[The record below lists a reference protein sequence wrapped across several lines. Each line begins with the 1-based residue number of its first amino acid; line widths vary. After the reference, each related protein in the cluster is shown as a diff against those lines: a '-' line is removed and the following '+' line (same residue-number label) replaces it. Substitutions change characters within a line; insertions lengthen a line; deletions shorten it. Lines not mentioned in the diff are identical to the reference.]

1 MDKRKTLLILG
12 NGFDLAHDL
21 HTRYT
26 DFLEYI
32 QKNVNEIRSAEN
44 TRKIA
49 ESIMQLRDDSKTQN
63 KTMFY
68 DEIVNSAKVRD
79 LEKNIKEIADS
90 LNNGSDNTGIFSQLC
105 ELCWRYLYLNGNYWL
120 DYFDKINNKYNWVD
134 FEQEVQQVVSAL
146 EQFIIKGYLSDD
158 EYSWLCTISRKEKIS
173 RNIIV
178 KDIIPKLLFDL
189 QILTYLLEEY
199 LINETENAVKNEKL
213 DSICTNIDGV
223 ITYNYT
229 DVFEK
234 LYFVPNL
241 KIYHIHGA
249 LGKHNLVLGI
259 GETLQ
264 DNEVNRYTYFSS
276 FKKYFQKIFY
286 RLGNRYKG
294 MLGYK
299 EKEPCPH
306 ENLRYLRNRSGDWNV
321 IIYGHSLDV
330 TDSDSLGWIMTHP
343 LVKSITIYYIDTK
356 SLNSIIANMT
366 IILGKNLLLQKVEEQ
381 VIHFKRV
388 NNM

>member
-1 MDKRKTLLILG
+1 MNKRKTLLVLG

-21 HTRYT
+21 HTQYP
-26 DFLEYI
+26 DFLKHI

-68 DEIVNSAKVRD
+68 D
-79 LEKNIKEIADS
+79 
-90 LNNGSDNTGIFSQLC
+90 
-105 ELCWRYLYLNGNYWL
+105 

-146 EQFIIKGYLSDD
+146 EQFIVNGNINDD
-158 EYSWLCTISRKEKIS
+158 EYRWLCAVLGKKKIN
-173 RNIIV
+173 RNDIV
-178 KDIIPKLLFDL
+178 KNIIPKLLFDL

-199 LINETENAVKNEKL
+199 LIKETENAEQNKKL
-213 DSICTNIDGV
+213 ESICTNVDGV

-234 LYFVPNL
+234 LYFVPNE
-241 KIYHIHGA
+241 KIYHVHGE

-264 DNEVNRYTYFSS
+264 DNDVNRYTYFSS
-276 FKKYFQKIFY
+276 FKKYFQKIIY
-286 RLGNRYKG
+286 GLGNSYKG
-294 MLGYK
+294 VLGYK
-299 EKEPCPH
+299 ENEPCPN
-306 ENLRYLRNRSGDWNV
+306 EYFRYIRN
-321 IIYGHSLDV
+321 
-330 TDSDSLGWIMTHP
+330 
-343 LVKSITIYYIDTK
+343 
-356 SLNSIIANMT
+356 
-366 IILGKNLLLQKVEEQ
+366 
-381 VIHFKRV
+381 
-388 NNM
+388 

>member
-1 MDKRKTLLILG
+1 
-12 NGFDLAHDL
+12 
-21 HTRYT
+21 
-26 DFLEYI
+26 
-32 QKNVNEIRSAEN
+32 
-44 TRKIA
+44 
-49 ESIMQLRDDSKTQN
+49 
-63 KTMFY
+63 
-68 DEIVNSAKVRD
+68 
-79 LEKNIKEIADS
+79 
-90 LNNGSDNTGIFSQLC
+90 
-105 ELCWRYLYLNGNYWL
+105 YLYLNGNYWL

-146 EQFIIKGYLSDD
+146 EQFIVNGNISDD
-158 EYSWLCTISRKEKIS
+158 EYRWLCAVLGKKKIN
-173 RNIIV
+173 RNDIV
-178 KDIIPKLLFDL
+178 KNIIPKLLFDL

-199 LINETENAVKNEKL
+199 LIKETENAEQNKKL
-213 DSICTNIDGV
+213 ESICTNVDGV

-234 LYFVPNL
+234 LYFVPNE
-241 KIYHIHGA
+241 KIYHVHGE

-264 DNEVNRYTYFSS
+264 DNDVNRYTYFSS
-276 FKKYFQKIFY
+276 FKKYFQKIIY
-286 RLGNRYKG
+286 GLGNSYKG
-294 MLGYK
+294 VLGYK
-299 EKEPCPH
+299 ENEPCPN
-306 ENLRYLRNRSGDWNV
+306 EYFRYLRNRSGDWNV

-366 IILGKNLLLQKVEEQ
+366 IILGKNLLLKKVDEQ